1 MATDTTGTK
10 VQQPSRTDQVLAE
23 IDEPFVDGFNWN
35 TIIAMLFI
43 GIVMMPGAIYLGLV
57 AGQGMGGAAEW
68 VTIILFLEIAKRS
81 FIRLKRQELILIYWA
96 AGMLVGMAG
105 SGLSGGMFGGLIWN
119 QYFVQSPQA
128 EAIAE
133 YIPTW
138 WVPPKGSDALLNRT
152 FMDAVWIKPIFV
164 AVLTMVLYQ
173 INSLS
178 LGYVV
183 FRITSDIERLPFPM
197 APVAA
202 GGATALAE
210 TSSKQETWRWRIFS
224 IGTVIGLIWGTIY
237 VVIPTLSG
245 TFLTQTVT
253 ILPIPFL
260 DFTVNLRSILP
271 TAVLAVNTDL
281 GGLIAGFVFP
291 YWTVIGVFIATMV
304 KNFIMNPIMYNYGV
318 LYRWEPGMSL
328 IPTTIAVEFDYWL
341 SAKIGM
347 AIAVFILSFYAV
359 IRRLL
364 RGTEEISEQS
374 TDSIDPAKVGPGTGR
389 GDMPIWIPVVA
400 WIVGTTGIIVMTRVL
415 VPEFPIWIS
424 AFFGFIFTPM
434 LSYISA
440 KMTGITGSAAGTSFP
455 YVQQGAIYLSGYQGV
470 AIWFAPIPINDFG
483 GWSQTFRVLQLTRTK
498 FVSYIKLIVANFFI
512 IMFFSLLFWSL
523 VWRMTQIPS
532 SEFPYVQ
539 RMWPYFS
546 TMQALWVSSTLPGAS
561 NLMKGIVTIPKLASG
576 FVMAVVL
583 YIPMT
588 LFKAPLSLFYGMIG
602 GFSGFPTGVY
612 LLFAGAMMNKYYFF
626 KKFGEPTWKKYAPIL
641 LAGYGC
647 GMGLIAMSSIAVS
660 LVMKSVSQVVF

>member
-1 MATDTTGTK
+1 MATDSTETK
-10 VQQPSRTDQVLAE
+10 TQQPSQTAPLLAD

-35 TIIAMLFI
+35 TILAMLFI

-57 AGQGMGGAAEW
+57 AGQSMGGAAEW
-68 VTIILFLEIAKRS
+68 VTIILFLEITKRS
-81 FIRLKRQELILIYWA
+81 FIKLKRQELILIYWA
-96 AGMLVGMAG
+96 AGMLIGMVG

-119 QYFVQSPQA
+119 QFFVQSPQA

-133 YIPTW
+133 HIPTW
-138 WVPPKGSDALLNRT
+138 WVPPKGSEALLGRT
-152 FMDAVWIKPIFV
+152 FLDAVWLKPIVV
-164 AVLTMVLYQ
+164 AIVTMVLGQ
-173 INSLS
+173 INALS
-178 LGYVV
+178 LGYVL

-210 TSSKQETWRWRIFS
+210 TSAKQETWRWRIFS
-224 IGTVIGLIWGTIY
+224 VGTIIGLIWGTIY

-281 GGLIAGFVFP
+281 GGLLAGFVFP
-291 YWTVIGVFIATMV
+291 YWTVIGMFIAAMV
-304 KNFIMNPIMYNYGV
+304 KNFIMNPVLYSYGV

-328 IPTTIAVEFDYWL
+328 IPTTISVEFDYWL

-347 AIAVFILSFYAV
+347 AIAVFLISFYAV
-359 IRRLL
+359 IRRLI
-364 RGTEEISEQS
+364 RGKAEISE
-374 TDSIDPAKVGPGTGR
+374 TADDIDPAKVGPGSGR
-389 GDMPIWIPVVA
+389 GDIPIWIPLVA
-400 WIVGTTGIIVMTRVL
+400 WFVGTVGIVALVKVL

-424 AFFGFIFTPM
+424 AFFGFVFTPM
-434 LSYISA
+434 LSYIGA
-440 KMTGITGSAAGTSFP
+440 KMMGITGSAAGTSFP
-455 YVQQGAIYLSGYQGV
+455 YVSQGAIYLSGYQGV
-470 AIWFAPIPINDFG
+470 AIWFAPMPIGDFSAY
-483 GWSQTFRVLQLTRTK
+483 SQTFRVLQLTRTK
-498 FVSYIKLIVANFFI
+498 FVGYIKLIVANFFI

-523 VWRMTQIPS
+523 VWKMTQIPS

-539 RMWPYFS
+539 KMWPYFS

-561 NLMKGIVTIPKLASG
+561 NLMKGIVTMPKLLSG
-576 FVMAVVL
+576 FLMAVGL
-583 YIPMT
+583 YLPMA

-612 LLFAGAMMNKYYFF
+612 PLFAGAMMNRYYFF
-626 KKFGEPTWKKYAPIL
+626 RKFGEATWKRYAPIL